1 MFRPIR
7 RKKKEIST
15 EAAKQLLHAERRGV
29 LAVCGDDGY
38 PYAIPINFYYR
49 KRRGKFTSTV
59 RVQDI
64 RWMH

>member
-15 EAAKQLLHAERRGV
+15 ETAKQLLHTERRGV

-38 PYAIPINFYYR
+38 PYAIPIFIIR
-49 KRRGKFTSTV
+49 KKRRKFTSMV

>member
-38 PYAIPINFYYR
+38 PYAMMGI
-49 KRRGKFTSTV
+49 STCSQLQKQCAV
-59 RVQDI
+59 
-64 RWMH
+64 